1 MYVRKLN
8 YWLHEA
14 HTEGAALQRFSLQ
27 GLLSGAITYQFVCS
41 DIYLFTQQHLNL
53 AQCTGMRE
61 IFASG
66 IRILGFG
73 IGNTAQ
79 GIQNPTS

>member
-1 MYVRKLN
+1 
-8 YWLHEA
+8 
-14 HTEGAALQRFSLQ
+14 
-27 GLLSGAITYQFVCS
+27 
-41 DIYLFTQQHLNL
+41 
-53 AQCTGMRE
+53 MRE

-79 GIQNPTS
+79 GIQNPTNQFHRQLERLEPVPGIRNCRAWNPESKNVLPPYKGR